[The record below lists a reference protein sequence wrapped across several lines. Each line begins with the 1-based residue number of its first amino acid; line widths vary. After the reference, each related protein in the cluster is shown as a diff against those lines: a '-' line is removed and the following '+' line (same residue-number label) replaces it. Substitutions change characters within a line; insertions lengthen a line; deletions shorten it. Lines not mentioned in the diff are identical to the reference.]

1 MTSAKNLDFPPER
14 LEAFLRAH
22 FGAGPLSVE
31 RIGGGQ
37 SNPTYFVDFGDHR
50 LVLRKQPPGEIL
62 RGAHAIDREYRVM
75 QAFGATDVPVP
86 EMVLFSADPGILGT
100 PFFLMERVDGRI
112 FSDCSLPDMAPAE
125 RRAIYRSMA
134 EALAKMHR
142 HRPSEI
148 GLADFGR
155 PGDYFARQVHR
166 WTSQLKIS
174 SYADDRVL
182 LALAGRIASL
192 LPPDDGLVSIAHGD
206 FRLGNLMFHPTEPRV
221 VAILDWELST
231 IGHPLADLGF
241 AAMPWFT
248 APNEYGGILGCER
261 DGIPQVDEFFGF
273 YRAVLPDV
281 LRPLPFHIAFALFR
295 FAVIF
300 VGIGDR
306 AAAGNAAD
314 PDAASYAPLAKRF
327 AIRANEVLD
336 RAPGA
341 F

>member
-1 MTSAKNLDFPPER
+1 MTDEKNLDFPPQR
-14 LEAFLRAH
+14 LETFLRER
-22 FGAGPLSVE
+22 FGPGALNLQ

-37 SNPTYFVDFGDHR
+37 SNPTYFVDFGDCR
-50 LVLRKQPPGEIL
+50 LVLRKQPAGEIL

-86 EMVLFSADPGILGT
+86 KMVLFSEDSSIVGT
-100 PFFLMERVDGRI
+100 PFFLMERVDGRV
-112 FSDCSLPDMAPAE
+112 FSDCSLPGMAPAE

-134 EALAKMHR
+134 ETLAKMHG
-142 HRPSEI
+142 HRPLEI

-155 PGDYFARQVHR
+155 SGDYFARQVHR
-166 WTSQLKIS
+166 WSSQLKAS
-174 SYADDRVL
+174 SYADDAV
-182 LALAGRIASL
+182 LAGLADRIASL

-206 FRLGNLMFHPTEPRV
+206 FRLGNLMFHPIEPRV

-231 IGHPLADLGF
+231 IGHPLADLAF

-248 APNEYGGILGCER
+248 SPDEYGGILGHESE
-261 DGIPQVDEFFGF
+261 GIPQVDEFFSF
-273 YRAVLPDV
+273 YRAVLPEV
-281 LRPLPFHIAFALFR
+281 PRPSSFHVAFALFR

-300 VGIGDR
+300 VGISDR

-314 PDAASYAPLAKRF
+314 PDAARYAPLAKRF

-336 RAPGA
+336 AMPST